1 MSYQTLLLDIKDN
14 IAVVTLN
21 RPDKLNALNE
31 QTINDLDSI
40 FEELKENELVYVVVL
55 TGSGEKAFVAGAD
68 IKELNKLDMITA
80 KEFAEKGQAVFNKI
94 DKFDKPVI
102 AAVNGFALGG
112 GCELALACHIRLA
125 SDNAKFGQPE
135 VNLGIIPGYG
145 GSQRLARLIN
155 TGRAMEYILTADMIS
170 ADEAYRIGLVNKVY
184 TQNELLDKAIE
195 MAKKITVKG
204 QQAIRMAVKAVKAVD
219 QMSLKEG
226 QNLEAS
232 LFALCCGTEDFKEGT
247 SAFLE
252 KRKPE
257 FKNKE
262 LFVEKLISLSFH
274 PAAAVFITH
283 NHTAMLS
290 YPAI

>member
-1 MSYQTLLLDIKDN
+1 MSYQTLLLDVKDN

-21 RPDKLNALNE
+21 RPDKLNALNA
-31 QTINDLDSI
+31 QTINDLDLV
-40 FEELKENELVYVVVL
+40 FDELKENEDVYVIVL

-68 IKELNKLDMITA
+68 IKELNKLDTISA
-80 KEFAEKGQAVFNKI
+80 KEFAEKGQAVFSKI
-94 DKFDKPVI
+94 EKFDKPVI

-145 GSQRLARLIN
+145 GTQRLARLIN

-184 TQNELLDKAIE
+184 PQNELLDKAIE
-195 MAKKITVKG
+195 MAKKITGKG
-204 QQAIRMAVKAVKAVD
+204 QQAIRLAMKAVKAVD
-219 QMSLKEG
+219 EMSLKEG

-257 FKNKE
+257 FKNK
-262 LFVEKLISLSFH
+262 
-274 PAAAVFITH
+274 
-283 NHTAMLS
+283 
-290 YPAI
+290 

>member
-1 MSYQTLLLDIKDN
+1 MSYQTLLLDVKDN

-21 RPDKLNALNE
+21 RPDKLNALNT
-31 QTINDLDSI
+31 QTINDLNSVFD
-40 FEELKENELVYVVVL
+40 ELKENEGVYVIVL

-68 IKELNKLDMITA
+68 IKELNKLDIISA
-80 KEFAEKGQAVFNKI
+80 KEFAEKGQQVFNKI
-94 DKFDKPVI
+94 EKFDKPII

-184 TQNELLDKAIE
+184 PLNELLDKSIE
-195 MAKKITVKG
+195 MAKKITGKG
-204 QQAIRMAVKAVKAVD
+204 QQAIRLAVKAVIAVD
-219 QMSLKEG
+219 EMSLKEG
-226 QNLEAS
+226 QKFEAS

-257 FKNKE
+257 FKNK
-262 LFVEKLISLSFH
+262 
-274 PAAAVFITH
+274 
-283 NHTAMLS
+283 
-290 YPAI
+290 

>member
-1 MSYQTLLLDIKDN
+1 MSYQSLLLDVKDN

-21 RPDKLNALNE
+21 RPDKLNALNA
-31 QTINDLDSI
+31 QTINDLDLV
-40 FEELKENELVYVVVL
+40 FDELKENEEVYVIVL

-68 IKELNKLDMITA
+68 IKELNNLDMISA
-80 KEFAEKGQAVFNKI
+80 KEFAEKGQLVFNKI
-94 DKFDKPVI
+94 EKFDKPVI

-145 GSQRLARLIN
+145 GTQRLARLIN
-155 TGRAMEYILTADMIS
+155 TGRAMEYILSADMIS
-170 ADEAYRIGLVNKVY
+170 ADEAYRIGLINKVY
-184 TQNELLDKAIE
+184 SQNELLDKAIE
-195 MAKKITVKG
+195 MAKKIAEKG
-204 QQAIRMAVKAVKAVD
+204 QQAIRLAAKAVLAVD

-252 KRKPE
+252 KRKPV
-257 FKNKE
+257 FKNK
-262 LFVEKLISLSFH
+262 
-274 PAAAVFITH
+274 
-283 NHTAMLS
+283 
-290 YPAI
+290 

>member
-1 MSYQTLLLDIKDN
+1 MNYQTLLLDVKDN

-21 RPDKLNALNE
+21 RPDKLNALNA
-31 QTINDLDSI
+31 QTIDDLNSVFD
-40 FEELKENELVYVVVL
+40 ELKENEEVYIVVL
-55 TGSGEKAFVAGAD
+55 TGIGEKAFVAGAD
-68 IKELNKLDMITA
+68 IKELNKLDMISA
-80 KEFAEKGQAVFNKI
+80 KEFAEKGQAVLNEI
-94 DKFDKPVI
+94 ENFDKPVI
-102 AAVNGFALGG
+102 AAINGFALGG

-145 GSQRLARLIN
+145 GTQRLARLIN

-195 MAKKITVKG
+195 MGKKITGKG
-204 QQAIRMAVKAVKAVD
+204 QQAIRLAMKAVKAVNE
-219 QMSLKEG
+219 MSLKEG

-257 FKNKE
+257 FKN
-262 LFVEKLISLSFH
+262 
-274 PAAAVFITH
+274 
-283 NHTAMLS
+283 N
-290 YPAI
+290 

>member
-1 MSYQTLLLDIKDN
+1 MSYQTLLLDVKDN

-21 RPDKLNALNE
+21 RPDKLNALNA
-31 QTINDLDSI
+31 QTINDLDSV
-40 FEELKENELVYVVVL
+40 FDELKENERVHVIVL

-68 IKELNKLDMITA
+68 IKELNKLDMISA
-80 KEFAEKGQAVFNKI
+80 KEFAEKGQRVFNKI

-170 ADEAYRIGLVNKVY
+170 ADEAYRIGLVNKVHS
-184 TQNELLDKAIE
+184 QNELLDKAIE
-195 MAKKITVKG
+195 MANKITGKG
-204 QQAIRMAVKAVKAVD
+204 QQAIRLAVKAVKAVD
-219 QMSLKEG
+219 EMSLKEG

-232 LFALCCGTEDFKEGT
+232 LFALCCGTDDFKEGT

-252 KRKPE
+252 KRKPM
-257 FKNKE
+257 FKNK
-262 LFVEKLISLSFH
+262 
-274 PAAAVFITH
+274 
-283 NHTAMLS
+283 
-290 YPAI
+290 

>member
-1 MSYQTLLLDIKDN
+1 MSYQTLLLDVKDN
-14 IAVVTLN
+14 IAVVTFN
-21 RPDKLNALNE
+21 RPDKLNALNA
-31 QTINDLDSI
+31 QTINDLNSVFD
-40 FEELKENELVYVVVL
+40 ELKENEEVYVIVL

-68 IKELNKLDMITA
+68 IKELNKLDMISA
-80 KEFAEKGQAVFNKI
+80 KEFAEKGQAVFSKI
-94 DKFDKPVI
+94 EKFDKPVI

-112 GCELALACHIRLA
+112 GCELALACHIRFA

-145 GSQRLARLIN
+145 GTQRLARLIN

-184 TQNELLDKAIE
+184 PQDELLDKAIE
-195 MAKKITVKG
+195 MAKKITGKG
-204 QQAIRMAVKAVKAVD
+204 QQAIRLAMKAVKAVD
-219 QMSLKEG
+219 EMSLKEG

-257 FKNKE
+257 FKNK
-262 LFVEKLISLSFH
+262 
-274 PAAAVFITH
+274 
-283 NHTAMLS
+283 
-290 YPAI
+290 